1 MTAFVANT
9 NNLEL
14 LGLQN
19 ASNGAYVNDATVNV
33 TVKDLSGVNVSG
45 ETWPIS
51 MNYVSGSNGNY
62 RCVLSNNLSF
72 SPGMIY
78 TANISVNAGVNRI
91 ANWSYDFRALT
102 RKD

>member
-19 ASNGAYVNDATVNV
+19 ASNGAYVNDATVSV
-33 TVKDLSGVNVSG
+33 TVKDASGTNVVG
-45 ETWPIS
+45 ENWPIS
-51 MNYVSGSNGNY
+51 MNYVSGSNGDY
-62 RCVLSNNLSF
+62 RCVLIDTLSF
-72 SPGMIY
+72 SPGMTY
-78 TANISVNAGVNRI
+78 TANISVNAGANRI
-91 ANWSYDFRALT
+91 AFWSYDFRVLT

>member
-19 ASNGAYVNDATVNV
+19 ASNGAYVNDATVTV
-33 TVKDLSGVNVSG
+33 TVKDAAGVNVSG

-51 MNYVSGSNGNY
+51 MDYVSASNGNY
-62 RCVLSNNLSF
+62 RCVLAHTISF
-72 SPGMIY
+72 SSGATY
-78 TANISVNAGVNRI
+78 TAEINVNAGANRI
-91 ANWSYDFRALT
+91 AAWAYNFRVLT